1 MRARC
6 SGRLIFRAV
15 ETIIKS
21 SVDKA
26 VPVIILSRTD
36 GLSEVPLK
44 LGAYGYIKQFLRDP
58 KRTGS
63 IGPSNE
69 ELSELVTE
77 TARLNEMGT
86 VVELGS
92 GTGVFTEKIL
102 EKKSPEA
109 LFFAIEIN
117 PEFCEATKSRC
128 PSATVYRD
136 SAENM
141 KKYLEQH
148 GKDSCDCIISSL
160 PWAVF
165 DHGTQ
170 DRLLNVIWDVLK
182 PGGRMI
188 TFSYSISM
196 MVPNARRFRS
206 TLRNKFTSVVKSKT
220 VWSNFPP
227 AFVYSAEK

>member
-1 MRARC
+1 MDKTPLDIII
-6 SGRLIFRAV
+6 SLICV
-15 ETIIKS
+15 
-21 SVDKA
+21 
-26 VPVIILSRTD
+26 
-36 GLSEVPLK
+36 LSEASLK
-44 LGAYGYIKQFLRDP
+44 LGAYGYIKQFLRYP
-58 KRTGS
+58 QNTGS
-63 IGPSNE
+63 ITPSNE
-69 ELSELVTE
+69 ELSELVTQ
-77 TARLNEMGT
+77 TARLGEMGT

-102 EKKSPEA
+102 EKKNPET

-128 PSATVYRD
+128 PSVTVYKD

-141 KKYLEQH
+141 RKYLEQH

-170 DRLLNVIWDVLK
+170 DRLLDVIWDVLR
-182 PGGRMI
+182 PGGKMV

-206 TLRNKFTSVVKSKT
+206 ILRSKFSNVVKSKT

-227 AFVYSAEK
+227 AFVYSAKK

>member
-1 MRARC
+1 MHAENK
-6 SGRLIFRAV
+6 SMDKTPQAIIISLICV
-15 ETIIKS
+15 
-21 SVDKA
+21 
-26 VPVIILSRTD
+26 
-36 GLSEVPLK
+36 LSEAPLK

-58 KRTGS
+58 KSTGS
-63 IGPSNE
+63 IAPSNE

-77 TARLNEMGT
+77 TARLGEMGT

-102 EKKSPEA
+102 EKKNPET

-128 PSATVYRD
+128 PSVTVYKD

-141 KKYLEQH
+141 RKYLEQH

-170 DRLLNVIWDVLK
+170 DRLLDVIWDVLR
-182 PGGRMI
+182 PGGKMV

-206 TLRNKFTSVVKSKT
+206 MLRSKFSNVIKSKT

-227 AFVYSAEK
+227 AFVYSAKK

>member
-1 MRARC
+1 MDKIPQA
-6 SGRLIFRAV
+6 
-15 ETIIKS
+15 IIIT
-21 SVDKA
+21 
-26 VPVIILSRTD
+26 PICILS
-36 GLSEVPLK
+36 EAPLK
-44 LGAYGYIKQFLRDP
+44 LGAYGYIKQFLRYP
-58 KRTGS
+58 QSTGS
-63 IGPSNE
+63 IAPSNE

-77 TARLNEMGT
+77 TARLDEMGT

-160 PWAVF
+160 PWTVF

-170 DRLLNVIWDVLK
+170 DRLLDVIWDVLK

-206 TLRNKFTSVVKSKT
+206 TLRNKFTNVVKSKT

>member
-1 MRARC
+1 M
-6 SGRLIFRAV
+6 
-15 ETIIKS
+15 
-21 SVDKA
+21 DKA
-26 VPVIILSRTD
+26 VRVIILSRTD
-36 GLSEVPLK
+36 GLSEASLK
-44 LGAYGYIKQFLRDP
+44 LGAYGYIRQFLRDP
-58 KRTGS
+58 KSTGS
-63 IGPSNE
+63 IAPSNE
-69 ELSELVTE
+69 ELSELVTD
-77 TARLNEMGT
+77 TARLDKMGT

-102 EKKSPEA
+102 EKKSPGA

-148 GKDSCDCIISSL
+148 GADSCDCIISSL
-160 PWAVF
+160 PWTVF

-170 DRLLNVIWDVLK
+170 DRLLEVIWDVLK

-196 MVPNARRFRS
+196 MIPNARRFRS
-206 TLRNKFTSVVKSKT
+206 TLLNKFTRVVKSKT

>member
-1 MRARC
+1 MKIC
-6 SGRLIFRAV
+6 
-15 ETIIKS
+15 
-21 SVDKA
+21 
-26 VPVIILSRTD
+26 ILSEK
-36 GLSEVPLK
+36 SLK
-44 LGAYGYIKQFLRDP
+44 LGAYGYIKQFLKNP
-58 KRTGS
+58 KNTGS
-63 IGPSNE
+63 LTPSNE
-69 ELSELVTE
+69 ELSELVTD
-77 TARLNEMGT
+77 TAELGEMGT

-102 EKKSPEA
+102 KKKNPEA

-117 PEFCEATKSRC
+117 PEFCEATRSRC
-128 PSATVYRD
+128 PSATVYMD

-148 GKDSCDCIISSL
+148 GKNSCDCIISSL

-165 DHGTQ
+165 DHRTQ
-170 DRLLNVIWDVLK
+170 DKLLNTIWKVLR

-206 TLRNKFTSVVKSKT
+206 ILRNRFTSVVKSKT

-227 AFVYSAEK
+227 AFVYSAKK

>member
-1 MRARC
+1 MDKTFPA
-6 SGRLIFRAV
+6 
-15 ETIIKS
+15 TIIS
-21 SVDKA
+21 LICVLWE
-26 VPVIILSRTD
+26 P
-36 GLSEVPLK
+36 PLK
-44 LGAYGYIKQFLRDP
+44 LGVCGYIKQFLRDP
-58 KRTGS
+58 KNTGS
-63 IGPSNE
+63 ITPSNE

-77 TARLNEMGT
+77 TARLGEMGT

-102 EKKSPEA
+102 EKKNPEA

-117 PEFCEATKSRC
+117 PEFCKATKSRC
-128 PSATVYRD
+128 PSATVYKD
-136 SAENM
+136 SAENT

-165 DHGTQ
+165 DHDTQ
-170 DRLLNVIWDVLK
+170 DRLLGIIWEVLR

-206 TLRNKFTSVVKSKT
+206 ILQSKFSTVAKSKT

>member
-1 MRARC
+1 MDKT
-6 SGRLIFRAV
+6 LQ
-15 ETIIKS
+15 TIIIS
-21 SVDKA
+21 LICV
-26 VPVIILSRTD
+26 
-36 GLSEVPLK
+36 LSEAPLK
-44 LGAYGYIKQFLRDP
+44 LGAYRYIKQFLRDP
-58 KRTGS
+58 KSTGS
-63 IGPSNE
+63 ITPSNE
-69 ELSELVTE
+69 ELSELVTD
-77 TARLNEMGT
+77 TARLGEMGT
-86 VVELGS
+86 VVELGP

-102 EKKSPEA
+102 EKKNPET

-148 GKDSCDCIISSL
+148 GADSCDCIISSL

-170 DRLLNVIWDVLK
+170 DRLLDVIWNVLK

-188 TFSYSISM
+188 TFSYSVSM

-206 TLRNKFTSVVKSKT
+206 ILRNKFTNVVKSKT

>member
-1 MRARC
+1 MDKTLRAIII
-6 SGRLIFRAV
+6 SLICV
-15 ETIIKS
+15 LWETS
-21 SVDKA
+21 
-26 VPVIILSRTD
+26 
-36 GLSEVPLK
+36 LK
-44 LGAYGYIKQFLRDP
+44 LGAYGYIKQFLRYP
-58 KRTGS
+58 KNTGS
-63 IGPSNE
+63 ITPSNE

-77 TARLNEMGT
+77 AARLGEMGT

-102 EKKSPEA
+102 EKKNPEA

-128 PSATVYRD
+128 PSATVYKD

-141 KKYLEQH
+141 KKYLERH

-170 DRLLNVIWDVLK
+170 DRLLDVIWGVLR

-196 MVPNARRFRS
+196 MVPNARRFHSILRS
-206 TLRNKFTSVVKSKT
+206 KFSNVIKSKT

>member
-1 MRARC
+1 M
-6 SGRLIFRAV
+6 
-15 ETIIKS
+15 
-21 SVDKA
+21 
-26 VPVIILSRTD
+26 
-36 GLSEVPLK
+36 K
-44 LGAYGYIKQFLRDP
+44 LGAYGYIKQFLKNP
-58 KRTGS
+58 KNTGS
-63 IGPSNE
+63 LTPSNE
-69 ELSELVTE
+69 ELSELVTD
-77 TARLNEMGT
+77 TAELGEMGT

-102 EKKSPEA
+102 KKKNPEA

-117 PEFCEATKSRC
+117 PEFCEATRSRC
-128 PSATVYRD
+128 PSATVYMD

-148 GKDSCDCIISSL
+148 GKNSCDCIISSL

-165 DHGTQ
+165 DHRTQ
-170 DRLLNVIWDVLK
+170 DKLLNAIWKVLR

-206 TLRNKFTSVVKSKT
+206 ILRNRFTSVVKSKT

-227 AFVYSAEK
+227 AFVYSAKK

>member
-1 MRARC
+1 M
-6 SGRLIFRAV
+6 
-15 ETIIKS
+15 
-21 SVDKA
+21 
-26 VPVIILSRTD
+26 
-36 GLSEVPLK
+36 K
-44 LGAYGYIKQFLRDP
+44 LGAYGYIKQFLKNP
-58 KRTGS
+58 KNTGS
-63 IGPSNE
+63 LTPSNE
-69 ELSELVTE
+69 ELSELVTD
-77 TARLNEMGT
+77 TAELGEMGT

-102 EKKSPEA
+102 KKKNPEA

-117 PEFCEATKSRC
+117 PEFCEATRSRC
-128 PSATVYRD
+128 PSATVYMD

-148 GKDSCDCIISSL
+148 GKNSCDCIISSL

-165 DHGTQ
+165 DHRTQ
-170 DRLLNVIWDVLK
+170 DKLLNTIWKVLR

-206 TLRNKFTSVVKSKT
+206 ILRNRFTSVVKSKT

-227 AFVYSAEK
+227 AFVYSAKK

>member
-1 MRARC
+1 MDKTSQA
-6 SGRLIFRAV
+6 
-15 ETIIKS
+15 IIIT
-21 SVDKA
+21 
-26 VPVIILSRTD
+26 PICILSEA
-36 GLSEVPLK
+36 SLK
-44 LGAYGYIKQFLRDP
+44 LGAYGYIKQFFRDP
-58 KRTGS
+58 KSTGS
-63 IGPSNE
+63 ITPSNE

-77 TARLNEMGT
+77 TARLDEMGT

-102 EKKSPEA
+102 EKKNPEA

-117 PEFCEATKSRC
+117 PEFCEATKLRC

-148 GKDSCDCIISSL
+148 GKNSCDCIISSL
-160 PWAVF
+160 PWAIF

-170 DRLLNVIWDVLK
+170 DRLLEIIWDVLK

-206 TLRNKFTSVVKSKT
+206 ILRNKFTSVVKSKT

>member
-1 MRARC
+1 M
-6 SGRLIFRAV
+6 
-15 ETIIKS
+15 
-21 SVDKA
+21 DKNIR
-26 VPVIILSRTD
+26 VIILSLTD
-36 GLSEVPLK
+36 DLSEAPLK
-44 LGAYGYIKQFLRDP
+44 LGVYGYIKQFLKDP
-58 KRTGS
+58 KSTGS
-63 IGPSNE
+63 ITPSNE

-77 TARLNEMGT
+77 TARLDKMGT

-141 KKYLEQH
+141 KKYLERH

-170 DRLLNVIWDVLK
+170 DRLLDVIWDVLK

>member
-1 MRARC
+1 MRYP
-6 SGRLIFRAV
+6 
-15 ETIIKS
+15 KS
-21 SVDKA
+21 
-26 VPVIILSRTD
+26 
-36 GLSEVPLK
+36 
-44 LGAYGYIKQFLRDP
+44 
-58 KRTGS
+58 TGS
-63 IGPSNE
+63 ITPSNE

-77 TARLNEMGT
+77 TARLSEMGT
-86 VVELGS
+86 VVELGP

-102 EKKSPEA
+102 EKKNPEA

-128 PSATVYRD
+128 PSATVYMD

-141 KKYLEQH
+141 KKYLERH

-170 DRLLNVIWDVLK
+170 DRLLNAIWDVLR
-182 PGGRMI
+182 PGGKMI

-206 TLRNKFTSVVKSKT
+206 ILRSKFTSVVKSKT

>member
-1 MRARC
+1 M
-6 SGRLIFRAV
+6 
-15 ETIIKS
+15 
-21 SVDKA
+21 DKTLR
-26 VPVIILSRTD
+26 VIIIIRVC
-36 GLSEVPLK
+36 GLSEAPLK
-44 LGAYGYIKQFLRDP
+44 LGAYRYIKQFLRDP
-58 KRTGS
+58 KSTGS
-63 IGPSNE
+63 ITPSNE
-69 ELSELVTE
+69 ELSELVTD
-77 TARLNEMGT
+77 TARLSEMGT
-86 VVELGS
+86 VVELGP

-102 EKKSPEA
+102 EKKNPET

-128 PSATVYRD
+128 PSVTVYRD

-141 KKYLEQH
+141 RKYLEQH
-148 GKDSCDCIISSL
+148 GADSCDCIISSL

-170 DRLLNVIWDVLK
+170 DRLLDVIWNVLK

-188 TFSYSISM
+188 TFSYSVSM

-206 TLRNKFTSVVKSKT
+206 ILRNKFTSVVKSKT

>member
-1 MRARC
+1 MDKA
-6 SGRLIFRAV
+6 SQA
-15 ETIIKS
+15 TIINLIC
-21 SVDKA
+21 V
-26 VPVIILSRTD
+26 
-36 GLSEVPLK
+36 LSEAPLR
-44 LGAYGYIKQFLRDP
+44 LGVYGYIKQFLRDP
-58 KRTGS
+58 KSTGS
-63 IGPSNE
+63 IAPSNE

-77 TARLNEMGT
+77 TARLSEMGT
-86 VVELGS
+86 VVELGP

-102 EKKSPEA
+102 EKKNPEA

-117 PEFCEATKSRC
+117 PEFYEATKSRC
-128 PSATVYRD
+128 PSATVYKD

-141 KKYLEQH
+141 RKYLEQH

-170 DRLLNVIWDVLK
+170 DRLLDVIWDVLK
-182 PGGRMI
+182 PGGKMI

-206 TLRNKFTSVVKSKT
+206 ILRSKFSNVVKSKT

-227 AFVYSAEK
+227 AFVYSAKK

>member
-1 MRARC
+1 MDKTPHAIIIN
-6 SGRLIFRAV
+6 LICVLLEA
-15 ETIIKS
+15 
-21 SVDKA
+21 
-26 VPVIILSRTD
+26 
-36 GLSEVPLK
+36 PLK
-44 LGAYGYIKQFLRDP
+44 LGVYGYIKQFLRDP
-58 KRTGS
+58 KSTGS
-63 IGPSNE
+63 LAPSNE

-77 TARLNEMGT
+77 AARLSEMGT
-86 VVELGS
+86 VVELGP

-102 EKKSPEA
+102 EKKNPET

-117 PEFCEATKSRC
+117 PEFYEATKSRC
-128 PSATVYRD
+128 PSATVYKD

-141 KKYLEQH
+141 KKYLERH
-148 GKDSCDCIISSL
+148 GKNSCDCIISSL

-170 DRLLNVIWDVLK
+170 DRLLDVIWDVLR
-182 PGGRMI
+182 PGGKMI

-206 TLRNKFTSVVKSKT
+206 ILRSKFSNVVKSKT

-227 AFVYSAEK
+227 AFVYSAKK

>member
-1 MRARC
+1 M
-6 SGRLIFRAV
+6 
-15 ETIIKS
+15 
-21 SVDKA
+21 
-26 VPVIILSRTD
+26 
-36 GLSEVPLK
+36 K

-69 ELSELVTE
+69 ELSELVPE
-77 TARLNEMGT
+77 TARLNDMGS

-92 GTGVFTEKIL
+92 GSGGFTEKIL
-102 EKKSPEA
+102 EMKSPEA

>member
-1 MRARC
+1 MDKTLQA
-6 SGRLIFRAV
+6 
-15 ETIIKS
+15 III
-21 SVDKA
+21 SV
-26 VPVIILSRTD
+26 ICILS
-36 GLSEVPLK
+36 EAPLK
-44 LGAYGYIKQFLRDP
+44 LGIYGYIKQFMRYP
-58 KRTGS
+58 KSTGS
-63 IGPSNE
+63 ITPSNE

-77 TARLNEMGT
+77 TARLSEMGT
-86 VVELGS
+86 VVELGP

-102 EKKSPEA
+102 EKKHPEA

-117 PEFCEATKSRC
+117 PEFCEATKLRC

-141 KKYLEQH
+141 KKYLERH
-148 GKDSCDCIISSL
+148 GKDSCDCVISSL

-170 DRLLNVIWDVLK
+170 DRLLDAIWDVLR
-182 PGGRMI
+182 PGGKMI
-188 TFSYSISM
+188 TFSYSISV

-206 TLRNKFTSVVKSKT
+206 ILRSKFTNVVKSKT

>member
-1 MRARC
+1 MDKTSQA
-6 SGRLIFRAV
+6 
-15 ETIIKS
+15 TIINL
-21 SVDKA
+21 VC
-26 VPVIILSRTD
+26 V
-36 GLSEVPLK
+36 LSEASLK
-44 LGAYGYIKQFLRDP
+44 LGIYGYIKQFLRDP
-58 KRTGS
+58 KSTGS
-63 IGPSNE
+63 ITPSNE

-77 TARLNEMGT
+77 TARLGEMGT
-86 VVELGS
+86 VVELGP

-102 EKKSPEA
+102 EKKNPDA

-117 PEFCEATKSRC
+117 PEFYEATKSRC
-128 PSATVYRD
+128 PSATVYKD

-141 KKYLEQH
+141 RKYLERH

-170 DRLLNVIWDVLK
+170 DRLLDVIWDVLR
-182 PGGRMI
+182 PGGKMI

-206 TLRNKFTSVVKSKT
+206 ILRSRFSNVAKSKT

-227 AFVYSAEK
+227 AFVYSAKK

>member
-1 MRARC
+1 M
-6 SGRLIFRAV
+6 
-15 ETIIKS
+15 
-21 SVDKA
+21 
-26 VPVIILSRTD
+26 
-36 GLSEVPLK
+36 K
-44 LGAYGYIKQFLRDP
+44 LGAYGYIKQFLKNP
-58 KRTGS
+58 KNTGS
-63 IGPSNE
+63 LTPSNE
-69 ELSELVTE
+69 ELSELVTD
-77 TARLNEMGT
+77 TAELCEMGT

-102 EKKSPEA
+102 KKKKPEA

-117 PEFCEATKSRC
+117 PEFCEATRSRC
-128 PSATVYRD
+128 PSATVYMD

-148 GKDSCDCIISSL
+148 GKNSCDCIISSL

-165 DHGTQ
+165 DHRTQ
-170 DRLLNVIWDVLK
+170 DKLLNTIWKVLR

-206 TLRNKFTSVVKSKT
+206 ILRNRFTSVVKSKT

-227 AFVYSAEK
+227 AFVYSAKK

>member
-1 MRARC
+1 MHAENK
-6 SGRLIFRAV
+6 SMDKTPQAIIISLICV
-15 ETIIKS
+15 
-21 SVDKA
+21 
-26 VPVIILSRTD
+26 
-36 GLSEVPLK
+36 LSEAPLK

-58 KRTGS
+58 KSTGS
-63 IGPSNE
+63 IAPSNE

-77 TARLNEMGT
+77 TARLGEMGT

-102 EKKSPEA
+102 EKKNPET

-128 PSATVYRD
+128 PSATVYKD

-170 DRLLNVIWDVLK
+170 DRLLDVIWDVLR
-182 PGGRMI
+182 PGGKMV

-206 TLRNKFTSVVKSKT
+206 ILRNKFSNVVKSKT

-227 AFVYSAEK
+227 AFVYSAKK

>member
-1 MRARC
+1 MDKT
-6 SGRLIFRAV
+6 SQ
-15 ETIIKS
+15 TII
-21 SVDKA
+21 
-26 VPVIILSRTD
+26 IIRICISPET
-36 GLSEVPLK
+36 PLK
-44 LGAYGYIKQFLRDP
+44 LGAYGYIKQFFRDP
-58 KRTGS
+58 KSTGS
-63 IGPSNE
+63 LTPSNE
-69 ELSELVTE
+69 ELSELVTD
-77 TARLNEMGT
+77 TARLDEMGT
-86 VVELGS
+86 VVEIGS

-102 EKKSPEA
+102 EKKNPEA

-141 KKYLEQH
+141 KKYLERH
-148 GKDSCDCIISSL
+148 GKDSCDCVISSL
-160 PWAVF
+160 PWAVL

-170 DRLLNVIWDVLK
+170 DRIIDVIWSVLK

-206 TLRNKFTSVVKSKT
+206 ILRSRFTNVAKSKT

>member
-1 MRARC
+1 MHAENK
-6 SGRLIFRAV
+6 SMDKTLWVF
-15 ETIIKS
+15 IIIR
-21 SVDKA
+21 VC
-26 VPVIILSRTD
+26 V
-36 GLSEVPLK
+36 LSEAPLK
-44 LGAYGYIKQFLRDP
+44 LGAYRYIKQFLRDP
-58 KRTGS
+58 KSTGS
-63 IGPSNE
+63 ITPSNE
-69 ELSELVTE
+69 ELSELVTD
-77 TARLNEMGT
+77 TARLGEMGT
-86 VVELGS
+86 VIELGP

-102 EKKSPEA
+102 EKKNPET

-148 GKDSCDCIISSL
+148 GADSCDCIISSL

-170 DRLLNVIWDVLK
+170 DRLLDVIWNVLK

-188 TFSYSISM
+188 TFSYSVSI

-206 TLRNKFTSVVKSKT
+206 ILRNKFTNVVKSKT

>member
-15 ETIIKS
+15 EAIIKS

-170 DRLLNVIWDVLK
+170 GRLEI
-182 PGGRMI
+182 MQ
-188 TFSYSISM
+188 SQES
-196 MVPNARRFRS
+196 
-206 TLRNKFTSVVKSKT
+206 
-220 VWSNFPP
+220 FPCCSRY
-227 AFVYSAEK
+227 FFMFSAESL

>member
-1 MRARC
+1 MDKT
-6 SGRLIFRAV
+6 FQT
-15 ETIIKS
+15 TIINLIC
-21 SVDKA
+21 V
-26 VPVIILSRTD
+26 
-36 GLSEVPLK
+36 LSEAPLK
-44 LGAYGYIKQFLRDP
+44 LGIYGYIKQFLRDP
-58 KRTGS
+58 KSTGS
-63 IGPSNE
+63 ITPSNE

-77 TARLNEMGT
+77 TARLGEMGT
-86 VVELGS
+86 VVELGP

-102 EKKSPEA
+102 EKKKPDA

-117 PEFCEATKSRC
+117 PEFYEATKSRC
-128 PSATVYRD
+128 PSATVYKD

-170 DRLLNVIWDVLK
+170 DRLLDVIWDVLR
-182 PGGRMI
+182 PGGKMI

-206 TLRNKFTSVVKSKT
+206 ILRSKFSNVAKSKT

-227 AFVYSAEK
+227 AFVYSAKK

>member
-1 MRARC
+1 MDKT
-6 SGRLIFRAV
+6 LQ
-15 ETIIKS
+15 TIIIS
-21 SVDKA
+21 LICV
-26 VPVIILSRTD
+26 
-36 GLSEVPLK
+36 LSEASLK
-44 LGAYGYIKQFLRDP
+44 LGAYRYIKQFLRDP
-58 KRTGS
+58 KSTGS
-63 IGPSNE
+63 ITPSNE
-69 ELSELVTE
+69 ELSELVTD
-77 TARLNEMGT
+77 TARLGEMGT
-86 VVELGS
+86 VVELGP

-102 EKKSPEA
+102 EKKNPET

-148 GKDSCDCIISSL
+148 GADSCDCIISSL

-170 DRLLNVIWDVLK
+170 DRLLDVIWNVLK

-188 TFSYSISM
+188 TFSYSVSM

-206 TLRNKFTSVVKSKT
+206 ILRNKFTNVVKSKT